1 MERLD
6 DFVVGPQCEEF
17 DHHCYEEELNCYR
30 EFQAYKTRKESQ
42 RRRMI
47 YEYADSYERPD
58 WDDEYGV

>member
-6 DFVVGPQCEEF
+6 DFVVGPQCEEL
-17 DHHCYEEELNCYR
+17 DHYGYEEELNCYR

>member
-6 DFVVGPQCEEF
+6 DFIIGLQCEEF
-17 DHHCYEEELNCYR
+17 DHYGYEEELNRYR

-42 RRRMI
+42 RRKLI
-47 YEYADSYERPD
+47 YEYADSYECPD

>member
-1 MERLD
+1 M
-6 DFVVGPQCEEF
+6 VKS
-17 DHHCYEEELNCYR
+17 LNTYPNRYR

-42 RRRMI
+42 RRKLI

>member
-6 DFVVGPQCEEF
+6 DFVIGPQCEEF
-17 DHHCYEEELNCYR
+17 DHYGYKEELDRYR

-47 YEYADSYERPD
+47 YEYADSYEHPY
-58 WDDEYGV
+58 WDEEYGV

>member
-6 DFVVGPQCEEF
+6 DFIIGPQCEEF
-17 DHHCYEEELNCYR
+17 DHYGYEEELNRYR

-42 RRRMI
+42 RRKLI
-47 YEYADSYERPD
+47 YEYADSYECLC

>member
-6 DFVVGPQCEEF
+6 DFIIGHQCEEF
-17 DHHCYEEELNCYR
+17 DHYGYEEELNRYR

-42 RRRMI
+42 RRKLI
-47 YEYADSYERPD
+47 YEYADSYERPY